1 MKKLVVLSI
10 LVVAVLLVGSPL
22 LAQAVKGENVVVV
35 KEPMTTKLAGGK
47 TYVTNGNHQF
57 FMTVDPKHPMNGA
70 SGDCDGACVMD
81 TADSG
86 TCMGSCTAV
95 DRDGDIAFFTWDG
108 LTEGGWK
115 LAGGSGKWKGS
126 SGQGTWKNTVD
137 AIPGNFARNAW
148 EGTMS
153 MAKK

>member
-1 MKKLVVLSI
+1 MRKLTIALAVFVSV
-10 LVVAVLLVGSPL
+10 VVAASAAV
-22 LAQAVKGENVVVV
+22 AQTVKGENVVVV
-35 KEPMTTKLAGGK
+35 KEPASTKLPNGK

-57 FMTVDPKHPMNGA
+57 FMTADPKHPMNGA

-126 SGQGTWKNTVD
+126 SGQGTWKNTVT